1 MWLKPLINQNP
12 NFLLS
17 YELHV
22 YMACPLN
29 LQPAV
34 KACSPGPT
42 EVKYTGKG
50 QSANVSNLEPYTTY
64 NLRVVSYNSVGSSA
78 SEWIGF
84 TTEKER
90 EYKKQVAHQQC
101 PLLRHKAAQCQMV
114 SPLQKR
120 TSPET
125 SLQCPQLLCL
135 CCLFIEILLWGLTAH
150 SFKNISLL
158 TLWYHILCPGNL
170 ESFYFTENGQQSCM
184 P

>member
-1 MWLKPLINQNP
+1 MVLRLLINQNLK
-12 NFLLS
+12 FLLS

-90 EYKKQVAHQQC
+90 EYEKWFTDQRC
-101 PLLRHKAAQCQMV
+101 PLLIHRAA
-114 SPLQKR
+114 
-120 TSPET
+120 
-125 SLQCPQLLCL
+125 
-135 CCLFIEILLWGLTAH
+135 
-150 SFKNISLL
+150 
-158 TLWYHILCPGNL
+158 
-170 ESFYFTENGQQSCM
+170 
-184 P
+184 